1 MNTALATP
9 TWTAVCA
16 VEDLVPGWPV
26 TALVDHV
33 QIAVVRLRDGSVHAL
48 SNWDPFAK
56 AMVLARGIV
65 GDLKGEPMLTSP
77 IYKQHFALRSGLCLD
92 DPTVSIPIYPVRI
105 VDGQVEIAA
114 P

>member
-1 MNTALATP
+1 MNTALATS
-9 TWTAVCA
+9 TWTTVCA
-16 VEDLVPGWPV
+16 FADLIPGWPIA
-26 TALVDHV
+26 ALVENV

-56 AMVLARGIV
+56 AMVLSRGIV

-77 IYKQHFALRSGLCLD
+77 MYKQHFSLRSGLCFE
-92 DPTVSIPIYPVRI
+92 DPTVSIPVYAVRI
-105 VDGQVEIAA
+105 VDGQVDIAA